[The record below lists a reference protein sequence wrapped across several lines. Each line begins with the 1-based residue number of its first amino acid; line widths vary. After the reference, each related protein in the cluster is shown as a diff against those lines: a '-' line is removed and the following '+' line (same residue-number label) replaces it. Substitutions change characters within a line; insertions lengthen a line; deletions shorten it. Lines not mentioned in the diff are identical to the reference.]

1 MEGVE
6 YTIANPGKRILAY
19 IVDSIFMS
27 ILSIIILFAIGQGSG
42 LMAIAEYSGGD
53 VEVIMSKILPTV
65 QLLTGIQLALGIVYF
80 GVFQAISNG
89 ATLGKKLLHIR
100 IVCIDGS
107 EFSMLNSILRYIV
120 NAISMQL
127 CFVLAFVMFFTT
139 YKQALHDLLVK
150 TTVVDE

>member
-53 VEVIMSKILPTV
+53 VEVIMNKILPTV

-107 EFSMLNSILRYIV
+107 EFSVLNSILRYIV

-127 CFVLAFVMFFTT
+127 CFVLGFVMFFTT

>member
-80 GVFQAISNG
+80 GVFQAMSNG

-107 EFSMLNSILRYIV
+107 EFSILNSILRYIV

-127 CFVLAFVMFFTT
+127 CFILAFVMFFTT

>member
-6 YTIANPGKRILAY
+6 YTIAHPGKRILAY

-27 ILSIIILFAIGQGSG
+27 IASIIILFLIGEGDG
-42 LMAIAEYSGGD
+42 LRVIATYSGGD
-53 VEVIMSKILPTV
+53 IEQIIDKVLPIAQT
-65 QLLTGIQLALGIVYF
+65 LTFIQWVLGIFYF
-80 GVFQAISNG
+80 GIFQSMSNG

-107 EFSMLNSILRYIV
+107 SFSFVNSIFRYIV

-127 CFVLAFVMFFTT
+127 CFVLAIVMFFTT
-139 YKQALHDLLVK
+139 YKQALHDLAVK
-150 TTVVDE
+150 TVVVNE